1 MRHSIKIND
10 FDFISIIYKA
20 CGGGIKMKKT
30 LIIAALLLILAG
42 CSTKKELSNNVN
54 DSSVKVKNSYIEN
67 VDRKTGQEISKRL
80 VKLATSIPNVK
91 DATAVVLGRYAIVG
105 IDVNAK
111 IDRSQVGSI
120 KYSVA
125 ESLKKDPYGA
135 KSVVVADAD
144 TTQRLREIQEDIN
157 KGRPIQGIM
166 EELADVAGRLMPEIP
181 GDILTPSP
189 KNAPEKPDK
198 KLNSNDQ
205 KKLEKE
211 QEDQSN
217 HYK

>member
-1 MRHSIKIND
+1 
-10 FDFISIIYKA
+10 
-20 CGGGIKMKKT
+20 MKKT
-30 LIIAALLLILAG
+30 LIITALCLILAG
-42 CSTKKELSNNVN
+42 CSTKKELTNNEN
-54 DSSVKVKNSYIEN
+54 ASYVKVKNSYIES
-67 VDRKTGQEISKRL
+67 VDRKTGQEISKHL
-80 VKLATSIPNVK
+80 VSLATSIPNVN

-135 KSVVVADAD
+135 KAVVVADAD
-144 TTQRLREIQEDIN
+144 TTQRLKEIQTDIN

-181 GDILTPSP
+181 GDLITPSP
-189 KNAPEKPDK
+189 KNATEKPDK
-198 KLNSNDQ
+198 KLPEKDK

>member
-1 MRHSIKIND
+1 M
-10 FDFISIIYKA
+10 
-20 CGGGIKMKKT
+20 
-30 LIIAALLLILAG
+30 
-42 CSTKKELSNNVN
+42 
-54 DSSVKVKNSYIEN
+54 KNSYIEN

-80 VKLATSIPNVK
+80 VKLATSIPNVN

-105 IDVNAK
+105 IDVNSK

-135 KSVVVADAD
+135 NAVVVADAD
-144 TTQRLREIQEDIN
+144 TTQRLKEIQADIK

-181 GDILTPSP
+181 GDLITPNP
-189 KNAPEKPDK
+189 KNATEKPDK
-198 KLNSNDQ
+198 KLPAKED